1 MIHIEAAARSHPGS
15 VRENNEDNFFMC
27 GVYMRADERNAGG
40 LYKGIY
46 EHKRQLYAICD
57 GMGGL
62 EQGEEASLMT
72 VSAMDRLMPLGRR
85 GFHNGIRTYIDE
97 ISAALLSPYGGPPST
112 GCTLS
117 AVHLDG
123 ARATTVNLGDS
134 RVYYKNGT
142 LPLVQVTE
150 DHSQAVW
157 YQKHG
162 VLTPQE
168 AETHPSRNTLRRYV
182 GAPDQEGRTPDI
194 AKAIRVKQGDT
205 FLICSD
211 GLSNM
216 MSANEMD
223 SEMAKAQL
231 SCSDICRTLVSLAL
245 KRGADDNVTALMIRV
260 C

>member
-1 MIHIEAAARSHPGS
+1 MPRIEVAARSHPGKI
-15 VRENNEDNFFMC
+15 RKNNEDNFFMC

-46 EHKRQLYAICD
+46 EEKRQLYAVCD

-62 EQGEEASLMT
+62 DKGEMASLMT
-72 VSAMDRLMPLGRR
+72 VSAMDRLLPLGCRKLPK
-85 GFHNGIRTYIDE
+85 GIRTYINE
-97 ISAALLSPYGGPPST
+97 ISAALQSPYGVAPSA

-117 AVHLDG
+117 AVYLDG
-123 ARATTVNLGDS
+123 VRATTVNLGDS

-142 LPLVQVTE
+142 LPLAQVTE

-157 YQKHG
+157 YQNQG

-194 AKAIRVKQGDT
+194 SKAIRMKQGDA
-205 FLICSD
+205 FLLCSD

-216 MSANEMD
+216 ITVSEMD
-223 SEMAKAQL
+223 AEISKE
-231 SCSDICRTLVSLAL
+231 SGCSDICRTLVSLAL
-245 KRGADDNVTALMIRV
+245 KRGADDNVTALMIRI